1 MSEFPPASNP
11 NMIWLSQKRRQN
23 ANIEVSPNTAVTRRL
38 FVLIFFQSST
48 KKIFFFFD
56 LLFLPSLKLTV
67 ATTAIIKKSFIT
79 MSLQVKLLSATARA
93 PTRGSASA
101 AGYDLYA
108 SQATVLPARGRA
120 LVPTD
125 ISIALPGAHTYG
137 RVAPRSGLAL
147 KHGIDTGA
155 GVIDADYRGPVGV
168 ILFNH
173 SDADFEG
180 MSHTTTDKMFK
191 QKRKDC

>member
-1 MSEFPPASNP
+1 
-11 NMIWLSQKRRQN
+11 
-23 ANIEVSPNTAVTRRL
+23 
-38 FVLIFFQSST
+38 
-48 KKIFFFFD
+48 
-56 LLFLPSLKLTV
+56 
-67 ATTAIIKKSFIT
+67 

-93 PTRGSASA
+93 PTRGSAYA

-173 SDADFEG
+173 SDTDFEG
-180 MSHTTTDKMFK
+180 MSALLLAKVQTNRSEIADFTLIQYCILILTNSVFS
-191 QKRKDC
+191 